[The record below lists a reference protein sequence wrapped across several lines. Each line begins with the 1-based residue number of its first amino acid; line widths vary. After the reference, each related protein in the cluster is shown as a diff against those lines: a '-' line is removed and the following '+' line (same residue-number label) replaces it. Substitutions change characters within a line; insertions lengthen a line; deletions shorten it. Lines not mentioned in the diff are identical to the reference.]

1 MSKSSSHV
9 KLTYPPGCK
18 ELAEDVGKDELIR
31 RLKVLARAF
40 QDLGQ
45 DDNDSYA
52 PLALHLATDTYMEHN
67 NKDVRLLTA
76 CCIADVFRIF
86 APEAPYKE
94 VDLLKEI
101 FMFFIMQ
108 LRGLEDPE
116 APSFKRYFY
125 LLENL
130 SWVKSFNICIELD
143 ENQEIFVALFK
154 LFFSII
160 NEKHT
165 SKVKTFMLDIMA
177 PLISE
182 ADTVSPDL
190 LEAILVNMVEPN
202 KTQKKMSYAMAKDLI
217 KKTATTIEPYIQAFF
232 NNMLMLGK
240 QADNDVSN
248 HMYELIYE
256 LNQVSPSILL
266 AVIPQLEFKLKS
278 NDESERKSVT
288 KLLAKMFSEKDSEL
302 AAQNKAL
309 WICFLGRYND
319 ICVSIRLACIQQTQ
333 HFILNHP
340 ELVKDI
346 LEQIKVRQHDPEE
359 SVRLDVVNSLLGVA
373 KKDMKVLTSEM
384 LQFIKERTLDKK
396 FKIRREALLGLG
408 SMYKQAI
415 VDKEEP
421 DPEMNDKLDFIKNK
435 VFHHYYQNSNDD
447 RLLVERMLNIHLV
460 PYQKPVNERMIKLL
474 HLYATLDE
482 HAVKAFS
489 EMLKHRNNVRQI
501 VAQLID
507 AHDRANEQN
516 PPPIM
521 PKLIQLA
528 RTFPE
533 HLKPNEYLKKLNLI
547 LKDDSRLRLLMKTLV
562 GPSCT
567 CKKAEEIVKEILKK
581 IGCTSGTPNL
591 LYQLVKT
598 LLERVAPVMVDAL
611 AIDHLVL
618 SVSELVAGV
627 EEELTRKVDTADQ
640 KGVKLLLTLAYYF
653 PHYFKSVEIFENF
666 LTFVKNDDDVVSDL
680 ALQIITHTGSHLHM
694 EHPEV
699 YSSLV
704 PILINLAKFGSPKQA
719 KHALRCINTICIN
732 KEQAVA
738 TIFEQIQGALNPD
751 NANYL
756 TAIVSLG
763 HIAQLFPKPFSSELK
778 GIVSKVIV
786 KDLLMKD
793 RTKGVT
799 TEEPWCADHQVSE
812 ETQAKIQ
819 AMKLLV
825 RWLLGLKSNT
835 SNSGT
840 STLRLL
846 YTVIIHDGD
855 LMENGMTNKPELAR
869 LRLQAGCCML
879 KLAEE
884 HCYAEII
891 TKEQFQALA
900 LMLNDVCY
908 HVRLRFANRLQKG
921 LISLKLPLEYMSILC
936 LGANDPLKERRVQL
950 KQFLTMNINKRRDY
964 LKQNPS
970 ARGRMFYLLPDY
982 VIPYTIHL
990 LAHDPD
996 FKSYEDVDSLKSLK
1010 ECLWFLL
1017 EPLTHKHEDYNYAFL
1032 RRMIENI
1039 KQTKDAQCPDDE
1051 SANKKMYAV
1060 CDITLGLMHA
1070 KAGSI
1075 TLKEITQEPVL
1086 PSKMFTSPD
1095 KNYSNLQSYL
1105 PKDFPFEAKRRAAG
1119 LGNYAGGDYKKGSS
1133 SNAMATPTTTEIVV
1147 LSHAP
1152 VVNPLPRTPASLRQA
1167 PVRKKKTEAE
1177 KKSIG
1182 EDFDSDSQSPRQ
1194 SDTEDSSKPAK
1205 QGRGKKSQP
1214 AAKVASAAGTRP
1226 ARARRVKKEV
1236 EYEEDDDEDDEE
1248 EMLESPPPK
1257 PVVMKPG
1264 TKQTK
1269 MDDFGSGKGKANAK
1283 AAKAAVNG
1291 ASAKANAKGKSS
1303 QPAPEAKAVVKRA
1316 ASPATPHKALVTPPR
1331 TKKRAAE
1338 SDDSASSDKKGDSY
1352 PSPAVVRRLKPP
1364 TLREDFSQRHSQP
1377 YPRRSTRPSQ
1387 DAASAHKRS
1396 PPSSPSSAAASPSQ
1410 AKRPRIARGVM
1421 SSSESGS
1428 ERSRSPPAQPAPT
1441 KRGPVARPEPLKS
1454 NVRNVRRGRLAN
1466 GTSDG
1471 EDSLETE
1478 TSQSSAAST
1487 KVLAR
1492 SQTEDE
1498 EDNITRKVRQRRK

>member
-1 MSKSSSHV
+1 MAKSVQHSKIV
-9 KLTYPPGCK
+9 YPPGCK
-18 ELAEDVGKDELIR
+18 ELTEDVGKDELIR

-40 QDLGQ
+40 QDMGQ

-52 PLALHLATDTYMEHN
+52 PLALHLATDTYLEHS

-94 VDLLKEI
+94 SDQLKEI
-101 FMFFIMQ
+101 FLFFIQQ
-108 LRGLEDPE
+108 LRGLEDPD

-143 ENQEIFVALFK
+143 ENQEIFCALFK

-160 NEKHT
+160 NERHT
-165 SKVKTFMLDIMA
+165 SKVKTFMLDIMS

-182 ADTVSPDL
+182 ADFVSQEL
-190 LEAILVNMVEPN
+190 LEAILVNMVDPN
-202 KTQKKMSYAMAKDLI
+202 KTQKKMAYAMAKDLV
-217 KKTATTIEPYIQAFF
+217 KRTSSTIEPYIQTFF

-240 QADNDVSN
+240 QANNDVGN
-248 HMYELIYE
+248 HLYDLIYE

-278 NDESERKSVT
+278 NEESERKSVT
-288 KLLAKMFSEKDSEL
+288 KLLAKMFSEKESDL
-302 AAQNKAL
+302 ASQNRAL
-309 WICFLGRYND
+309 WVCFLGRFND
-319 ICVSIRLACIQQTQ
+319 ISVAIRTACIQQTH

-346 LEQIKVRQHDPEE
+346 LDQIKVRQHDPEE
-359 SVRLDVVNSLLGVA
+359 SVRMDVVNSLLTVA
-373 KKDMKVLTSEM
+373 KKDLKVMTPEM
-384 LQFIKERTLDKK
+384 LQFVKERTLDKK
-396 FKIRREALLGLG
+396 FRIRREALLGLG

-415 VDKEEP
+415 IDKDQP
-421 DPEMNDKLDFIKNK
+421 DPEMVSRLDFVKNK
-435 VFHHYYQNSNDD
+435 VFHHYYQNTPDD

-460 PYQKPVNERMIKLL
+460 PYQKPVNERMAILL
-474 HLYATLDE
+474 NLYTTLDE

-489 EMLKHRNNVRQI
+489 EMLKCRNVIRQL
-501 VAQLID
+501 VLQLVD
-507 AHDRANEQN
+507 AHERANEAT
-516 PPPIM
+516 PPTVM
-521 PKLIQLA
+521 PKLIQLG
-528 RTFPE
+528 RTMPE
-533 HLKPNEYLKKLNLI
+533 QLKPQEYLKKFNLMI
-547 LKDDSRLRLLMKTLV
+547 KDDARLRLLVKTLV

-581 IGCTSGTPNL
+581 IGCTTGTPNIF
-591 LYQLVKT
+591 YQLVKT
-598 LLERVAPVMVDAL
+598 LLERIAPVMVDAL
-611 AIDHLVL
+611 AVDHLVL
-618 SVSELVAGV
+618 AVSERVAGV
-627 EEELTRKVDTADQ
+627 DEELRDAVDGGEQ
-640 KGVKLLLTLAYYF
+640 KGVQLLLTLSQYF

-666 LTFVKNDDDVVSDL
+666 LTFVKHDDDVVSDL
-680 ALQIITHTGSHLHM
+680 SIQIITNTGSHLHM
-694 EHPEV
+694 DHPDV

-704 PILINLAKFGSPKQA
+704 PLLINLAKYGSPRQA

-732 KEQAVA
+732 KEQAISN
-738 TIFEQIQGALNPD
+738 IFESVQTALNPD

-763 HIAQLFPKPFSSELK
+763 HIAQLFPKLYSGEIKS
-778 GIVSKVIV
+778 IVSKIIV

-793 RTKGVT
+793 RTQGAA
-799 TEEPWCADHQVSE
+799 TEESWCSDHQVSD
-812 ETQAKIQ
+812 ETKAKIQ

-855 LMENGMTNKPELAR
+855 LMENGLTNKPELAR

-884 HCYAEII
+884 PCYAEII
-891 TKEQFQALA
+891 VKEQFQALA

-908 HVRLRFANRLQKG
+908 QVRLRFANRLQKG

-936 LGANDPLKERRVQL
+936 LGANDPTKERRQQL
-950 KQFLTMNINKRRDY
+950 KQFLSQNINKRREY
-964 LKQNPS
+964 IKQNPS

-1010 ECLWFLL
+1010 ECLWFMMD
-1017 EPLTHKHEDYNYAFL
+1017 PLTHKHEDYNYAFL

-1060 CDITLGLMHA
+1060 CDIALGLMHA
-1070 KAGSI
+1070 KAGTI
-1075 TLKEITQEPVL
+1075 TLKEVTQEPIL
-1086 PSKMFTSPD
+1086 PSKLFTSPD

-1105 PKDFPFEAKRRAAG
+1105 PKDFPFEAKRRVG
-1119 LGNYAGGDYKKGSS
+1119 GSVNYTGEVKKA
-1133 SNAMATPTTTEIVV
+1133 SNEPTTTEIVV

-1152 VVNPLPRTPASLRQA
+1152 VVNPLPRA
-1167 PVRKKKTEAE
+1167 PPHFRESHTRRKKATENE
-1177 KKSIG
+1177 KRSVG
-1182 EDFDSDSQSPRQ
+1182 EGFDSDSQSPKQ
-1194 SDTEDSSKPAK
+1194 SDTDEPAK
-1205 QGRGKKSQP
+1205 QKQSKAKK
-1214 AAKVASAAGTRP
+1214 ASAAAASRRGG
-1226 ARARRVKKEV
+1226 ARKSKEEVKYKEP
-1236 EYEEDDDEDDEE
+1236 DEE
-1248 EMLESPPPK
+1248 EAEEEESPPAKRAKSPPAK
-1257 PVVMKPG
+1257 AG

-1269 MDDFGSGKGKANAK
+1269 MEDFAKSRPRGRPPNSANKTPNAQTNAK
-1283 AAKAAVNG
+1283 ATKRKLQSPILKVVTSPTPSKIRKRDAENNG
-1291 ASAKANAKGKSS
+1291 SA
-1303 QPAPEAKAVVKRA
+1303 E
-1316 ASPATPHKALVTPPR
+1316 
-1331 TKKRAAE
+1331 
-1338 SDDSASSDKKGDSY
+1338 KKGDDR

-1364 TLREDFSQRHSQP
+1364 TLREDFRNPTH
-1377 YPRRSTRPSQ
+1377 RSTRPSPVQ
-1387 DAASAHKRS
+1387 VSGKLS
-1396 PPSSPSSAAASPSQ
+1396 PPSSPASASPRQ
-1410 AKRPRIARGVM
+1410 ARISRIKQGVVRT
-1421 SSSESGS
+1421 SSDSGS
-1428 ERSRSPPAQPAPT
+1428 ERSCSPSAPPPPV
-1441 KRGPVARPEPLKS
+1441 KRGPIARPEPVKS
-1454 NVRNVRRGRLAN
+1454 NLRNVRRSRIAN

-1471 EDSLETE
+1471 EDTPETE
-1478 TSQSSAAST
+1478 TSQSSSASLP
-1487 KVLAR
+1487 KPASNVL
-1492 SQTEDE
+1492 STQEDE
-1498 EDNITRKVRQRRK
+1498 DDGLNVKRKTRLRKT